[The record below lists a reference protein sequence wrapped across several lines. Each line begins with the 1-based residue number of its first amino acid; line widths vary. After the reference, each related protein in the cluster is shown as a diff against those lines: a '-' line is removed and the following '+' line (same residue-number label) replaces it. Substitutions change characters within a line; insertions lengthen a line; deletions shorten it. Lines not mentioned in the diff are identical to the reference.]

1 MKPDAAKARS
11 KPVVLVS
18 GKEDF
23 LRMRFLAELLD
34 RSDADEDD
42 FDAESFT
49 ADAKPFDEWVASAGT
64 APFLSDRRTVVVRNL
79 LRSDLADESP
89 SKVVESLKNLPET
102 ALLVLVADDESG
114 DDNRQKRFATLRKT
128 WEAAV
133 TKAGGAVCS
142 FDVEG
147 KELRSLIRTE
157 VQSRGK
163 TISLKAIEELV
174 ERCASNASAALKE
187 IDKLVVFTHGE
198 TEIREADVIAAVS
211 PSYEWNVFRMIDAA
225 LGGKPAEAQKQLR
238 ILVGSSSKAEDAAL
252 RNIFPV
258 LSKQLKLIWQARL
271 CVEAGCS
278 IENPPQ
284 AVLDQF
290 PAKPSLRSEPDWS
303 RERVLRRAQSLTL
316 DQLRRGFEALSDVDA
331 KLKGLAPSFSAMDSL
346 EQFLLQVAAISGQ
359 ARPMARV

>member
-18 GKEDF
+18 GREDF

-34 RSDADEDD
+34 RSAADEDD
-42 FDAESFT
+42 FDAETFT

-64 APFLSDRRTVVVRNL
+64 TPFLSDRRTVVVRNL

-89 SKVVESLKNLPET
+89 TKVVDSLKRLPET

-128 WEAAV
+128 WESAV

-284 AVLDQF
+284 SVLDQF

-303 RERVLRRAQSLTL
+303 RERVMRRAQSLTI

-359 ARPMARV
+359 ARPMARL